1 MRRKITELF
10 SSVADAHLW
19 LHFECITK
27 STDSNWTHLIIE
39 ISIIAPFWRKPDKP
53 AVRLNQT
60 PASKASKSLPSPSF
74 TFCSLSWLFSR
85 SSLSAGFKIWKTH
98 RGVIEGRRLDK
109 SRRGFSSSSSSSGY
123 QSIQSR
129 CIIQFIFPLLR
140 MSLKTFASRHAVIR
154 DSIKGA
160 SWQMDLQ
167 ELNCLINEQ
176 HFQDGCHLEAF
187 FSSATRWQPQVI
199 RLCKAKSHDSSFRE
213 VVQRKTTVSL
223 QL

>member
-1 MRRKITELF
+1 MPTSTKCNFSICKIVIKLGVQNQGLANSWNKRVNMRRKITELF

-109 SRRGFSSSSSSSGY
+109 SRRAFSSSSSGY

-129 CIIQFIFPLLR
+129 CIILTVYFSP
-140 MSLKTFASRHAVIR
+140 AR
-154 DSIKGA
+154 DKIK
-160 SWQMDLQ
+160 
-167 ELNCLINEQ
+167 N
-176 HFQDGCHLEAF
+176 
-187 FSSATRWQPQVI
+187 
-199 RLCKAKSHDSSFRE
+199 FRE
-213 VVQRKTTVSL
+213 SSCRHSR
-223 QL
+223 